1 MRSVYDH
8 RFTVEAEMLGSRIP
22 SRDHWGGW
30 LTGSED
36 SAASA
41 LTPET
46 PPLRTRIPSRHPRET
61 WLCFPAGD
69 HWCSAADSC

>member
-41 LTPET
+41 LTP
-46 PPLRTRIPSRHPRET
+46 
-61 WLCFPAGD
+61 
-69 HWCSAADSC
+69 